1 MDAAGNLV
9 RIIPA
14 SAGSL
19 PCARHAQ
26 RDCTRCDHALAGVGV
41 YGPVRDA

>member
-14 SAGSL
+14 PAGSL